1 MSVSNTVRRAFLVGQ
16 LQSTPAISPMRSG
29 ACSRRCSQQPNWVAD
44 RVRSTSVALS
54 MGCSISCVRA
64 VPGVWALLTPRLRP
78 VVHGLDGLITND
90 KFCWTRWNALSLSWP
105 RSHPLPRTWRQDPP
119 GAEYAPPGDRMSRH
133 HRGGRYA
140 SSPHAPMAPAPSASS
155 SPRRTTALGSRVSV
169 SAAVDSALNA
179 DPVRARTGGGR
190 PS

>member
-1 MSVSNTVRRAFLVGQ
+1 MPSGHCWRHSFPRAN
-16 LQSTPAISPMRSG
+16 PMDGRGPQTCG
-29 ACSRRCSQQPNWVAD
+29 ASLTASFTCCA
-44 RVRSTSVALS
+44 
-54 MGCSISCVRA
+54 RA
-64 VPGVWALLTPRLRP
+64 VPGVWALFAPRLRP
-78 VVHGLDGLITND
+78 VADGLDGLITND

>member
-1 MSVSNTVRRAFLVGQ
+1 VDHHAEQEAFGIDQNVAFDAHQLVVAIIAAPAAQERLDRLAIDNGCARGGISSSREAGELPQ
-16 LQSTPAISPMRSG
+16 VGMDCDPGAITPPLAEI
-29 ACSRRCSQQPNWVAD
+29 V
-44 RVRSTSVALS
+44 
-54 MGCSISCVRA
+54 I
-64 VPGVWALLTPRLRP
+64 
-78 VVHGLDGLITND
+78 DGLITND